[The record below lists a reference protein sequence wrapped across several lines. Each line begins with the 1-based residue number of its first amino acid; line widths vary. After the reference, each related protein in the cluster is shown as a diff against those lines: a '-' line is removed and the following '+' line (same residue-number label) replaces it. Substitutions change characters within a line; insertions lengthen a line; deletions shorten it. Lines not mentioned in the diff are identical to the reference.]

1 MKRAAAITIVGLLCS
16 VAAPARADP
25 PASDPRAEARE
36 IAERGDA
43 QFDAGRCDKAIPLWR
58 EAAAKFRAPTIVL
71 RIARCQALV
80 GKVVEA
86 ARTLESITKEPLEP
100 DAPAAFEEFKRGIE
114 RMVARIDQLPPD
126 VF

>member
-1 MKRAAAITIVGLLCS
+1 MKRAAAIAIIWLSSV

-80 GKVVEA
+80 GKVVDA
-86 ARTLESITKEPLEP
+86 AATLESITKEPLEP
-100 DAPAAFEEFKRGIE
+100 DASAAFEEAKQQAE
-114 RMVARIDQLPPD
+114 RDLKNV
-126 VF
+126 